1 MGRGET
7 HLRRCH
13 ELLWF
18 IPLSS
23 LCDRV
28 VIIHTTISVT
38 RLLPQARRSSVA
50 VDTVHI
56 EISTWTAL

>member
-1 MGRGET
+1 MRRVET

-28 VIIHTTISVT
+28 VVIHPTISVT
-38 RLLPQARRSSVA
+38 RLLPQARRSGVT
-50 VDTVHI
+50 VDTVHV
-56 EISTWTAL
+56 ELSAWTAL